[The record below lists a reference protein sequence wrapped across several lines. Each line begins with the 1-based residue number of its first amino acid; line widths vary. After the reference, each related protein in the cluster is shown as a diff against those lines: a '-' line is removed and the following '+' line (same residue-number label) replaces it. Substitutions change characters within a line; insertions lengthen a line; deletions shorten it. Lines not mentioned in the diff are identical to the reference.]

1 MAGMGRTTVITA
13 PGTAHPSDALA
24 HALELMASAGPV
36 TPKRMFGGH
45 GLFHQGLMFGIW
57 IEERLYFKV
66 DTISRPAFTTR
77 GLPPFT
83 YVSKGQPRALGY
95 HQAPAE
101 VFDDAQEMAAW
112 VRQAQATAQRAA
124 QATASRQRKPAQAG
138 ARARARARGRASS
151 EAAEASIETAPQPSA
166 APFASLADAPNLGP
180 ASQAMLAQAG
190 LTRWP
195 QVVALGAVRAY
206 ARVKAVQPGASLNL
220 LWALEGAL
228 SGRPWQ
234 QVAAD
239 DRASLLMALEDVLRE
254 GA

>member
-13 PGTAHPSDALA
+13 LGTAHPSDALA

-95 HQAPAE
+95 HLAPAE
-101 VFDDAQEMAAW
+101 VFDDAQEMVAW
-112 VRQAQATAQRAA
+112 VRHAQATAQRAA
-124 QATASRQRKPAQAG
+124 LAASSRPRKPARERVSGAAVDAGQDGRSQAPVP
-138 ARARARARGRASS
+138 AVVAI
-151 EAAEASIETAPQPSA
+151 AEV
-166 APFASLADAPNLGP
+166 PNLGP

-195 QVVALGAVRAY
+195 QVVALGAVRTY
-206 ARVKAVQPGASLNL
+206 ARVKAVQPRASLNL